1 MPRISVREKLER
13 ARLEQERQDQALEE
27 ESDTSDAGHTNRA
40 SNDGRRPDNVTHSGQ
55 KSSGSDSSDEDRS
68 RAGSSGSDA
77 IDSASGDEETNGQTG
92 HNEELKTHSPPATV
106 ENDSED
112 VKTQDRNEKQN
123 SVEASVSVQQSDTDI
138 LERSELDSIE
148 TKHGLSTGAPE
159 RSVPKN
165 PQWSK
170 EEHARFLE
178 AMHFYH
184 RDWRRISLHVRS
196 KTVSESR
203 MHASK

>member
-1 MPRISVREKLER
+1 MSELESPVAVLENEREVPDLPSQETRRAPVFLLLQPRVWISPFGR
-13 ARLEQERQDQALEE
+13 
-27 ESDTSDAGHTNRA
+27 TSPY
-40 SNDGRRPDNVTHSGQ
+40 GRRA
-55 KSSGSDSSDEDRS
+55 DRS

-112 VKTQDRNEKQN
+112 VETQDRNEKQN
-123 SVEASVSVQQSDTDI
+123 SVEASVSVQNSDTDI

-159 RSVPKN
+159 RSVPKS

>member
-13 ARLEQERQDQALEE
+13 ARFEQERQDKALEE

-40 SNDGRRPDNVTHSGQ
+40 FNDERRPDNVIHSGK

-77 IDSASGDEETNGQTG
+77 IESASGDEETSGHTG
-92 HNEELKTHSPPATV
+92 HNEELETHSPPA
-106 ENDSED
+106 S
-112 VKTQDRNEKQN
+112 NEKQN

-159 RSVPKN
+159 RSVPKR
-165 PQWSK
+165 PQWSN

>member
-13 ARLEQERQDQALEE
+13 ARAEQERQDQALEE
-27 ESDTSDAGHTNRA
+27 EGDSSDVGDTNSASDGEQQHNNA
-40 SNDGRRPDNVTHSGQ
+40 THSGQ
-55 KSSGSDSSDEDRS
+55 KPSKSCPGSNSSDENRFSVGCSD
-68 RAGSSGSDA
+68 SDA
-77 IDSASGDEETNGQTG
+77 IESASGDEETSGHTG
-92 HNEELKTHSPPATV
+92 HNEELETHSPPA
-106 ENDSED
+106 S
-112 VKTQDRNEKQN
+112 NEKQN

-138 LERSELDSIE
+138 LERSQLDSIE

-159 RSVPKN
+159 RSVPKR
-165 PQWSK
+165 PQWSN